1 MKRMQYVAEL
11 WQDITFT
18 TRQLLKNRSFAAI
31 AVLTLALGI
40 GGTTAI
46 FSAVYAVVLRPI
58 PLFEP
63 ERLFVVG
70 ETFQGLPSSMS
81 VGNYVDANAG
91 VTAFEGLAAE
101 QFANFNLSDAGGAE
115 RVIGGRGAADYFD
128 VLGAPPPPRRAV
140 TPDE

>member
-1 MKRMQYVAEL
+1 MPSASERGFGGLDWEGIYMTRTQYLGELRQDVA
-11 WQDITFT
+11 FT
-18 TRQLLKNRSFAAI
+18 MRQLVKNPGFTAI

-58 PLFEP
+58 PLREP

-101 QFANFNLSDAGGAE
+101 QFANFNLSDGGNAE
-115 RVIGGRGAADYFD
+115 RVIGGR
-128 VLGAPPPPRRAV
+128 V
-140 TPDE
+140 TA